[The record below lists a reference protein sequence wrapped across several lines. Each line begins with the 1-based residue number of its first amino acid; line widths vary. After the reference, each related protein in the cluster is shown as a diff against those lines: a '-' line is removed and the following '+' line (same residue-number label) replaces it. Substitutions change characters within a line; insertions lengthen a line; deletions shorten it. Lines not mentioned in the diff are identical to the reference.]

1 MAIEILIKDGSYR
14 NEQIV
19 NEKFTL
25 VKGFAQGQKGGY
37 VTVKNSN
44 RFPGFPEYI
53 KIKVEG
59 IKSYTL
65 GNQPNESVNDIVEN
79 DTIAEP
85 EVVETDAQV
94 MANIDERF
102 EMLDELADAA
112 FNGDI
117 TALIVQGP
125 PGVGK
130 SYGVL
135 TQLEKNSLFD
145 EIAGRP
151 VKYEIVKG
159 AATPLG
165 LYAKLYKHSD
175 AGHVIVFDDID
186 CLFYDD
192 LSLNLLKAALDS
204 SKKRRIC
211 WNSDSSL
218 LRREGIPDSFDFKGT
233 VIFITNLNFKH
244 IRSKTLQGHLEALQS
259 RCHFIDLGIEG
270 KRGMLLRIQQIVDKG
285 MLDSYNFTDEAKQ
298 EVVDFIK
305 DNADRIREISLRMVI
320 KIADLMKL
328 SPSNWRRMAQ
338 VTTLR

>member
-14 NEQIV
+14 NEQIK

-25 VKGFAQGQKGGY
+25 VKGFNQGLKGGY
-37 VTVKNSN
+37 VTVKNGE

-53 KIKVEG
+53 KIKVDS
-59 IKSYTL
+59 IKSYSLCNLADEDT
-65 GNQPNESVNDIVEN
+65 VEN
-79 DTIAEP
+79 DEIAEP
-85 EVVETDAQV
+85 EVIETDEQV
-94 MANIDERF
+94 MSNIDERF
-102 EMLDELADAA
+102 DMLSELADAA

-130 SYGVL
+130 SYGVT

-151 VKYEIVKG
+151 VKFEIVKG

-175 AGHVIVFDDID
+175 VGHVIVFDDID

-233 VIFITNLNFKH
+233 VIFITNLNFNNIK
-244 IRSKTLQGHLEALQS
+244 SKTLQGHLAALQS

-270 KRGMLLRIQQIVDKG
+270 TRGMLLRIQQIVNKG
-285 MLDSYNFTDEAKQ
+285 MLDSYNFTDEGKQ
-298 EVVDFIK
+298 EVVEFIK
-305 DNADRIREISLRMVI
+305 EKANCIREISLRMVI
-320 KIADLMKL
+320 KIADLKKL
-328 SPSNWRRMAQ
+328 NSVSWKRMAQ
-338 VTTLR
+338 VTCCK